1 MGRYRGLILFGYA
14 ALTYRFI
21 SLNNMMRII
30 MAVLLIS
37 FCSEASVFM
46 TKDEWS
52 KISIETRKAYLVGY
66 LETLMSYTGNE

>member
-1 MGRYRGLILFGYA
+1 MGRYRSLILFGHA

-37 FCSEASVFM
+37 FWSEASAFM

-52 KISIETRKAYLVGY
+52 KISIETIAYLVGY
-66 LETLMSYTGNE
+66 LERLMSYTGNE

>member
-14 ALTYRFI
+14 ALTHRFI

-37 FCSEASVFM
+37 FWSEASAFM

-66 LETLMSYTGNE
+66 LERFMSYTGNE